1 MYICVYVF
9 KMKETINLRVS
20 DIEIWENLE
29 AGNGGGNCSYI
40 LIKIKE

>member
-9 KMKETINLRVS
+9 KMKETINMRVS
-20 DIEIWENLE
+20 EVEIWEELE
-29 AGNGGGNCSYI
+29 GESCNYI